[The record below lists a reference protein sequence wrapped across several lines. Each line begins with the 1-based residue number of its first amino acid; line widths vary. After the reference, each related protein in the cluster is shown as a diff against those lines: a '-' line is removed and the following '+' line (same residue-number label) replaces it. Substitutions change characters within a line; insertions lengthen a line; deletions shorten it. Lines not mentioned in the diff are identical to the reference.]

1 VFETILK
8 NKEMKENQKDTKV
21 DISSQRVKQKESN
34 QQSISDN
41 PILTQVESDAYFE
54 DIEERK
60 AETAT
65 LRRPQFRINENS
77 RRRFY

>member
-1 VFETILK
+1 
-8 NKEMKENQKDTKV
+8 MKENQKDTKTAV
-21 DISSQRVKQKESN
+21 SSQRVKQKESN
-34 QQSISDN
+34 KQYISDN
-41 PILTQVESDAYFE
+41 TILTQVESDTYFE

-60 AETAT
+60 AETTT